1 MPNYPNEPITI
12 ATAIQSFTPA
22 GDLPEGVADA
32 MAAAALPASP
42 VDKMVHAFVA
52 LSGHVAALE
61 DPILVGI
68 LAGSAE
74 LITLHNFHGKQ
85 SEALG
90 VRDAAVARLE
100 ALA

>member
-32 MAAAALPASP
+32 MAAAALPTSP
-42 VDKMVHAFVA
+42 VDKIVQAFEA
-52 LSGHVAALE
+52 LRAHVAVLD

-68 LAGSAE
+68 LAGAAE
-74 LITLHNFHGKQ
+74 LIMLYNFHGKQ
-85 SEALG
+85 SEALA
-90 VRDAAVARLE
+90 VRDAAIARLE
-100 ALA
+100 ALV